1 MGYEIPTE
9 RIELENDQWWEIY
22 TIVTRGMRKAFR
34 TAGLQTVAGAF
45 KDNGKAFN
53 MQDAEALQAVVLAH
67 PDQIDLD
74 AVDDA
79 FLIHGTKAC
88 SFGKQVTR
96 VMLDGLPEG
105 LVQPVLDR
113 LRELYAETTEEA
125 RKNLSGTP

>member
-9 RIELENDQWWEIY
+9 RIELENDQWWEVY
-22 TIVTRGMRKAFR
+22 TVVTRGMRKAFR

-53 MQDAEALQAVVLAH
+53 MQDADALQAVVLAH
-67 PDQIDLD
+67 PDQLDLD

-96 VMLDGLPEG
+96 AMLDALPEG
-105 LVQPVLDR
+105 VVQPVLHR
-113 LRELYAETTEEA
+113 LQELYAEVNEEA